1 MLRGGVRCGPLDWKY
16 LVQVFL
22 MGEHSVF
29 FCFFFAGGAGTLS
42 MVFLLWRS
50 EGLFN

>member
-1 MLRGGVRCGPLDWKY
+1 
-16 LVQVFL
+16 

-29 FCFFFAGGAGTLS
+29 YLFFFFAGGAGTLA

-50 EGLFN
+50 EGLLN

>member
-1 MLRGGVRCGPLDWKY
+1 
-16 LVQVFL
+16 

-29 FCFFFAGGAGTLS
+29 FFFFFFARGAGTLS

-50 EGLFN
+50 EGLFC

>member
-1 MLRGGVRCGPLDWKY
+1 
-16 LVQVFL
+16 

-29 FCFFFAGGAGTLS
+29 FFFAGGAGTLS